1 MNTHSLRLFSVF
13 LGALA
18 ITSCGNKEEDEAK
31 KNAPPPPISVAVYK
45 VDQEPVVSFDSYPG
59 TVVPLNEVELRA
71 EVGGYVTRIFIK
83 DGQHVTK
90 GQRLYELDQTRYL
103 ADYRQAQAQ
112 LTVAR
117 SNYAKAAKDAE
128 RYNRLAEQD
137 AIARQ
142 RVDYAQTDVANA
154 ASQVTAAQAAVT
166 NVAQD
171 LKRSIVV
178 APFSGTIGISPV
190 RLGSLATQ
198 GSTLLNTISSD
209 DPIAVD
215 VAVSEQQLPRFRN
228 LQQRPT
234 TAADSAYTL
243 VLPGQQEYTAPGK
256 ITTIDRAVDPQT
268 GTVKVRVQFP
278 NPKRL
283 LLAGMN
289 TTLRVR
295 NEDTGRQLTI
305 PYKAVTEQMGEF
317 FVYVVGDSSKV
328 DQRKVTLGTR
338 VQDKVVVREGLK
350 VNETVVSE
358 GVQNLRPG
366 AVVKVGDS
374 NAPAAPAGPPTAA
387 K

>member
-1 MNTHSLRLFSVF
+1 MTTPTLRLLPVF
-13 LGALA
+13 LSALTLA
-18 ITSCGNKEEDEAK
+18 SCGNKKEEEAK
-31 KNAPPPPISVAVYK
+31 KNTPPPPVSVAVYK
-45 VDQEPVVSFDSYPG
+45 VGEEPVVSYDTYPG

-71 EVGGYVTRIFIK
+71 EVGGYVTGIFIK

-90 GQRLYELDQTRYL
+90 GQKLYELDQTRYQ
-103 ADYRQAQAQ
+103 ADLREAQAQ
-112 LTVAR
+112 LAVAR
-117 SNYAKAAKDAE
+117 SNYNRAAKDAE

-154 ASQVTAAQAAVT
+154 ASQITAAQAAVT
-166 NVAQD
+166 NVAQN

-190 RLGSLATQ
+190 KLGALATQ
-198 GSTLLNTISSD
+198 GNTLLNTISSE

-215 VAVSEQQLPRFRN
+215 VAVGEQQIARFVK
-228 LQQRPT
+228 LQQRP
-234 TAADSAYTL
+234 AAASDSVYTL
-243 VLPGQQEYTAPGK
+243 VLAGKQEYAALGK

-278 NPKRL
+278 NPQRML
-283 LLAGMN
+283 IAGMN
-289 TTLRVR
+289 ATLRVR
-295 NEDTGRQLTI
+295 NDETGRQLTI

-328 DQRKVTLGTR
+328 SQRKVALGTR
-338 VQDKVVVREGLK
+338 IQDKIVVREGLK
-350 VNETVVSE
+350 ANETIVSE
-358 GVQNLRPG
+358 GVQNLRQG
-366 AVVKVGDS
+366 AVVKVGDP
-374 NAPAAPAGPPTAA
+374 NAPAQPAGAPTAA